1 VELLK
6 ESFVQ
11 RKGVL
16 RKRDA
21 TEKCSAFRTKGSTY
35 VENEIKSRIE
45 WRFERI
51 LVVCGEVVAV
61 NTAEANRMQERRY
74 RGGRP
79 PVSNKQLFIQRNRV
93 AINWK
98 NKAEGEECDCIVMS
112 LSVRGNGVS
121 GKESLSHQ
129 TRCEPRRKD
138 SAQQTAE

>member
-35 VENEIKSRIE
+35 VENETKSRIE

-51 LVVCGEVVAV
+51 LVVCGEVVVV
-61 NTAEANRMQERRY
+61 NTAEANRMQERPY
-74 RGGRP
+74 GGREASR
-79 PVSNKQLFIQRNRV
+79 VSNKQLFIQRNRV

-98 NKAEGEECDCIVMS
+98 NKAEGEKCDKRVAS
-112 LSVRGNGVS
+112 PDGRTALSKPQNSVGKRS
-121 GKESLSHQ
+121 G
-129 TRCEPRRKD
+129 R
-138 SAQQTAE
+138 

>member
-1 VELLK
+1 MELLK

-35 VENEIKSRIE
+35 VENEMKSRIE

-51 LVVCGEVVAV
+51 LVVCGEVVVV

-74 RGGRP
+74 RGREA
-79 PVSNKQLFIQRNRV
+79 SRV
-93 AINWK
+93 EQAVIYSK
-98 NKAEGEECDCIVMS
+98 EQ
-112 LSVRGNGVS
+112 S
-121 GKESLSHQ
+121 G
-129 TRCEPRRKD
+129 D
-138 SAQQTAE
+138 